1 MKCMAKGIISEE
13 TRIIYFQP
21 KKDRENVSQRV
32 QVGGSDVHSSSSVV
46 GIVKPAE
53 RSNDDDIYS

>member
-1 MKCMAKGIISEE
+1 MAKGIISEQNAH
-13 TRIIYFQP
+13 IYFQP
-21 KKDRENVSQRV
+21 NRDRKNVSQRV
-32 QVGGSDVHSSSSVV
+32 KEGGCDVHSHSSVV